1 MNHYSNRRNKLI
13 NLLPDK
19 CMLILFSGK
28 APYRSN
34 DEVYPFCVDRNF
46 YYLTGLEAENMIL
59 VLSKT
64 DNQVNE
70 SIYIE
75 PYDEYLAKWVGG
87 RMLAEEVE
95 KISEIKNVS
104 ELDSFDSVMSSVF
117 NRNRKNSDFTL
128 YFDFYRYEID
138 QSDTK
143 AMEYVNKIKDK
154 YPYLIFKDIYPY
166 ISKMRLYKDE
176 YEISFIKKAIN
187 ITEFGIDN
195 MMKLSAPGINEMAM
209 EGVFEFALKQS
220 LCNQTAF
227 KTIAASGKR
236 ATILHYSDNNHVMHD
251 NELFLCDL
259 GATFN
264 NYSADISRT
273 FPVNGKFTDRQKQ
286 LYQLVL
292 NANKLVE
299 NNARPG
305 ITIKELNQMVID
317 YYKEELPKIGLD
329 KSVDNYYY
337 HSCSH
342 HLGLD
347 THDIGGGMNDPL
359 EAGNVITNEPG
370 LYVEEEAI
378 GIRIEDDLLITENG
392 VEVLS
397 KNIIKE
403 IEDIER
409 YMNEQ

>member
-1 MNHYSNRRNKLI
+1 MNHYSNRRNKLMK
-13 NLLPDK
+13 LLPDK

-64 DNQVNE
+64 DNQISE
-70 SIYIE
+70 SIFIE

-104 ELDSFDSVMSSVF
+104 ELDSFDSVMSSFF

-154 YPYLIFKDIYPY
+154 YPYLIFKDIYPF
-166 ISKMRLYKDE
+166 ISKMRLHKDE

-195 MMKLSAPGINEMAM
+195 MMKMAAPGINEMAM

-305 ITIKELNQMVID
+305 VTIKELNQMVID
-317 YYKEELPKIGLD
+317 YYEEELPKIGLD

-370 LYVEEEAI
+370 LYIEEEAI

>member
-1 MNHYSNRRNKLI
+1 MNHYSNRRNKLM
-13 NLLPDK
+13 NLLQDNS
-19 CMLILFSGK
+19 MLILFSGK

-59 VLSKT
+59 VLSRIN
-64 DNQVNE
+64 NQISE

-87 RMLAEEVE
+87 RILPEEVE
-95 KISEIKNVS
+95 KISEIKNVN
-104 ELDSFDSVMSSVF
+104 EINSFDSVMSSVF
-117 NRNRKNSDFTL
+117 VRNRSMEDFTI
-128 YFDFYRYEID
+128 YFDFYRYEMD
-138 QSDTK
+138 QSDSK
-143 AMEYVNKIKDK
+143 ALEYVNRIKEK

-166 ISKMRLYKDE
+166 ISRMRMIKDA

-187 ITEFGIDN
+187 ITKFGIDN
-195 MMKLSAPGINEMAM
+195 MMKMSKPGISEMAM
-209 EGVFEFALKQS
+209 EGVFDFALKQS
-220 LCNQTAF
+220 LCKETAF

-236 ATILHYSDNNHVMHD
+236 ATILHYSDNNHVMQD

-259 GATFN
+259 GATYN
-264 NYSADISRT
+264 NYNADISRT

-286 LYQLVL
+286 IYQLVL

-299 NNARPG
+299 ANAKPG
-305 ITIKELNQMVID
+305 VSIRQLNQLVID
-317 YYKEELPKIGLD
+317 YYTKELPKLGLNENV
-329 KSVDNYYY
+329 STYYY

-347 THDIGGGMNDPL
+347 THDVGGGANQPL
-359 EAGNVITNEPG
+359 EVGNVITNEPG
-370 LYVEEEAI
+370 LYIEKEGI

-392 VEVLS
+392 AEVLS
-397 KNIIKE
+397 RNIIKE
-403 IEDIER
+403 IDDIEN
-409 YMNEQ
+409 YMRK